1 MSARDEE
8 RLIVLATGNRGKVV
22 EISPLLGGMPV
33 KLAILSDLVGA
44 VPIPEPFAT
53 FRENAVHK
61 ALAAAALSESWALG
75 EDSGLEVD
83 ALAGRPGVYSAR
95 FAGKGAPDEERVRL
109 LLDMLRGV
117 PPDRRKARF
126 CCAVALASPR
136 GVLGEW
142 QGHCAGR
149 IAEAPRGDGG
159 FGFDPVFEPLGLT
172 RTTAEMSTDEKNAIS
187 HRGHALR
194 HFAADLPRILG

>member
-1 MSARDEE
+1 VSARDRE

-22 EISPLLGGMPV
+22 EVSPLLREMPV
-33 KLAILSDLVGA
+33 QLAILSDVVGA
-44 VPIPEPFAT
+44 IPIPEPFAT

-61 ALAAAALSESWALG
+61 ALVAAALSGSWALG

-95 FAGKGAPDEERVRL
+95 LAGKGAPDEQRIRL
-109 LLDMLRGV
+109 LLDMLLGV
-117 PPDRRKARF
+117 PPERRTARF
-126 CCAVALASPR
+126 CCAVALASPG

-142 QGHCAGR
+142 QGHCEGH
-149 IAEAPRGDGG
+149 ITEAPRGDGG

-172 RTTAEMSTDEKNAIS
+172 RTTAEMSTNEKNAIS
-187 HRGHALR
+187 HRGQALR
-194 HFAADLPRILG
+194 RFAADLPGLLD